1 MKKSPPAVCCL
12 LLTSLLI
19 SSTGCTTKEKTA
31 AQQAEE
37 DEYVTVTVTGS
48 NIPKRVRKSDIAAG
62 KVAKDEQM
70 QLMDKD
76 EFARSMRPGGAPKG
90 N

>member
-1 MKKSPPAVCCL
+1 MKESPFGVGCVLVTWL
-12 LLTSLLI
+12 LV
-19 SSTGCTTKEKTA
+19 SSTGCATKEKTA
-31 AQQAEE
+31 AQKAEE
-37 DEYVTVTVTGS
+37 DEYVTITVTGS

-70 QLMDKD
+70 QLMDK
-76 EFARSMRPGGAPKG
+76 EAFARSMRPGAPKG

>member
-1 MKKSPPAVCCL
+1 MKKSPLAVGCL
-12 LLTSLLI
+12 LLAPLLI
-19 SSTGCTTKEKTA
+19 SSTGCATKEKTA

-76 EFARSMRPGGAPKG
+76 EFARSMRPGAPKS

>member
-1 MKKSPPAVCCL
+1 MKKSPHAVCCL

-19 SSTGCTTKEKTA
+19 TSTGCTTTEKTA
-31 AQQAEE
+31 AQMEKE

-70 QLMDKD
+70 QVMDKD
-76 EFARSMRPGGAPKG
+76 EFAKSLRPGAMKG

>member
-1 MKKSPPAVCCL
+1 MKKFSFGGCCVLVTWL
-12 LLTSLLI
+12 LVSA
-19 SSTGCTTKEKTA
+19 TGCTTKEKTA
-31 AQQAEE
+31 AQKAEE
-37 DEYVTVTVTGS
+37 DEYVTITVTGS

-70 QLMDKD
+70 QLMDK
-76 EFARSMRPGGAPKG
+76 EAFVKNAHGGAPKG

>member
-1 MKKSPPAVCCL
+1 MKKSPLAVGCL
-12 LLTSLLI
+12 LLTALLI

-76 EFARSMRPGGAPKG
+76 EFARSMRPGAPKS

>member
-1 MKKSPPAVCCL
+1 MKKSPLAVCCL
-12 LLTSLLI
+12 LLTSLLL
-19 SSTGCTTKEKTA
+19 SSTGCTTTDKTA
-31 AQQAEE
+31 AQKAEE

-48 NIPKRVRKSDIAAG
+48 NIPKRVKKSDIVAG

-70 QLMDKD
+70 QIMDP
-76 EFARSMRPGGAPKG
+76 EAFAKNMRPGAPKS

>member
-1 MKKSPPAVCCL
+1 MKKSPLSVCAL
-12 LLTSLLI
+12 LSISFLVSL
-19 SSTGCTTKEKTA
+19 TGCTTKEKTA
-31 AQQAEE
+31 AQMEKE

-48 NIPKRVRKSDIAAG
+48 NIPKRIKKSDIAAG

-76 EFARSMRPGGAPKG
+76 EFARSMRPGAPKG

>member
-1 MKKSPPAVCCL
+1 MKKSPLYLCCL
-12 LLTSLLI
+12 LLVSLVVAT
-19 SSTGCTTKEKTA
+19 TGCTTTDKTV
-31 AQQAEE
+31 AQKAEE
-37 DEYVTVTVTGS
+37 DEYVTITVTGS

-70 QLMDKD
+70 QLMDP
-76 EFARSMRPGGAPKG
+76 EAFAKSMRPGAAKG

>member
-1 MKKSPPAVCCL
+1 MKKFSFGGCCVLVTWL
-12 LLTSLLI
+12 LVSA
-19 SSTGCTTKEKTA
+19 TGCTTKEKTA
-31 AQQAEE
+31 AQKAEE
-37 DEYVTVTVTGS
+37 DEYVTITVTGS

-76 EFARSMRPGGAPKG
+76 EFAKSMRPGVPTG